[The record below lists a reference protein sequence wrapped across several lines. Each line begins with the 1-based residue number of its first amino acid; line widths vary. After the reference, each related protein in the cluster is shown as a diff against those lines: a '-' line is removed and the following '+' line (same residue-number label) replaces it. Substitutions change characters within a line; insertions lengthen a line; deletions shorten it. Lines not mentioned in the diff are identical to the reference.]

1 MSLDSAD
8 QSHAC
13 EICAVVGL
21 PILPL
26 RYALAWAGD
35 EVPANKR
42 APQLSGPFSAS
53 AYPSLDATEAHYTL
67 RVLRGGYLYTYD
79 EARREWSAY
88 EVSEGGILFVFDAD
102 EGPGAGDRADTV
114 KCSRAPSPSLGR
126 CIQVK
131 DPAKAGKLWLAHS
144 DTRWTAAV
152 KEKHADA
159 AYRARHMRCI
169 DVGAWFRSAGGQ
181 SQPHLGALKD
191 VFSQVSEYALEPA
204 PTPFFDYK
212 WEQSQSKTAGVE
224 TLGRINAVP
233 EPAFVF
239 LPYEFSARPRDD
251 FRGLLVQAHPDA
263 PLPQQ
268 PYAMVALD
276 DPVGITTEV
285 AALMSDRLEGFMTEP
300 ERVRPMAASAAIMQM
315 RDAVE
320 QQAVLQAAS
329 RMEYGE
335 LSEYEVRRQM
345 AAGTYVAQ
353 VKPKYTAQDLKLIG
367 EQAWSKAGCAERYD
381 EAARRAWQDVNDA
394 ELKALYE
401 KVIAP
406 LAAVHVTLLES
417 IELSQHLQ
425 CNHDPQDAQSGV
437 AYLGVTVLCIGDTQD
452 QISHADLYA
461 RWLDGSPQDVSNL
474 LLRAFAL
481 NQEHLATE
489 IVKAVDE
496 AGNIKLEELPWS
508 YLFGIYNGALSVGGD
523 RATALAAHWIEKTLG
538 PVAGMLSK
546 ATDGVAKPYALL
558 AWAMA
563 TNLQLERVELKGQT
577 SFALI
582 REVRRTMLTFS
593 GVKMSHGDV
602 RSHITRLQVL
612 GLNTA
617 HIPSDVAFIGVRK
630 DASLVSGAHY
640 RAEHNRFIS
649 NKLGTW
655 RSVMDSDLR
664 AGLGGSLLSAV
675 ALGVLYKKATE
686 SMLHEREESWQRVVL
701 SAVSLVG
708 AATEMVGKKLERI
721 GNLSPRFAKFA
732 PIGNGVARIGQR
744 VSAFGGMLMGVLDI
758 YRAGKEI
765 ARRNYKMG
773 ALYFLSGGAALGL
786 SFAILA
792 LNLLWTGVFF
802 VIVVAV
808 AIAMMVWADGAHHAW
823 LDRCWWGR
831 LKAERYLSDDVEMQ
845 QYQLAMEVV

>member
-394 ELKALYE
+394 ELNALNE

-417 IELSQHLQ
+417 VALDQHLQ
-425 CNHDPQDAQSGV
+425 CNHDPQDVQSGAAYV
-437 AYLGVTVLCIGDTQD
+437 AVTTLCIGDTQD
-452 QISHADLYA
+452 KISHADLYA
-461 RWLDGSPQDVSNL
+461 RWLDGSPQDRGNL
-474 LLRAFAL
+474 LLRGFAL
-481 NQEHLATE
+481 NQDHLAAE
-489 IVKAVDE
+489 IVKAVD
-496 AGNIKLEELPWS
+496 ATGSINLKELPWS
-508 YLFGIYNGALSVGGD
+508 YLFGIYNGALSTAGGG
-523 RATALAAHWIEKTLG
+523 ATALVASWIERSLG
-538 PVAGMLSK
+538 PVASILSR
-546 ATDGVAKPYALL
+546 AADGAVKPYALV
-558 AWAMA
+558 AWGVAG
-563 TNLQLERVELKGQT
+563 NVPLERVELKGKT
-577 SFALI
+577 SGVI
-582 REVRRTMLTFS
+582 VREVMLAMEKAS
-593 GVKMSHGDV
+593 GKRPRYQAVHAE
-602 RSHITRLQVL
+602 IQRLRVL
-612 GLNTA
+612 GLNTVQT
-617 HIPSDVAFIGVRK
+617 PSDIAFIGVRQ
-630 DASLVSGAHY
+630 DASLVSSAHY
-640 RAEHNRFIS
+640 RADRNGFIS
-649 NKLGTW
+649 NKLGNW

-664 AGLGGSLLSAV
+664 AGLAGSLLSAV
-675 ALGVLYKKATE
+675 ALGVLYKKATS
-686 SMLHEREESWQRVVL
+686 SMLHEREESWLRVVA
-701 SAVSLVG
+701 SATSLVG

-721 GNLSPRFAKFA
+721 GNLNPRFARFA
-732 PIGNGVARIGQR
+732 PIGRYVATVGSR
-744 VSAFGGMLMGVLDI
+744 VAAFGGVLMGILDL
-758 YRAGKEI
+758 YRAGKEL

-773 ALYFLSGGAALGL
+773 ALYFLSGAAALGL

-792 LNLLWTGVFF
+792 ASLLWTGVFF
-802 VIVVAV
+802 AIVVVV
-808 AIAMMVWADGAHHAW
+808 AIAMMMWADGAHHAW

-831 LKAERYLSDDVEMQ
+831 LKAERYLSEDVEMQ